1 MTTQDEDTEPDV
13 SSPIIRDGV
22 CEESGTTVT
31 EVGEN
36 PNSQDRDIKEGD
48 NVVVK
53 HMIGVRLKTY
63 LGKVI
68 SSDEEGHLVMF
79 MLIKVRGSLS
89 SSDLS

>member
-13 SSPIIRDGV
+13 SSPIISDGE
-22 CEESGTTVT
+22 CEESGTPVT
-31 EVGEN
+31 EVREN
-36 PNSQDRDIKEGD
+36 PNSQDKDIKEGD

-89 SSDLS
+89 TSDLS